1 MKEEPMLNV
10 IAFPNSA
17 TPERRAIYLRF
28 TKAAPV
34 IAWPAP
40 AAPPSAKP
48 VKLSVFPG
56 GRASQDSQDPPRHHN
71 QYPEHHESRQRGAL
85 ND

>member
-1 MKEEPMLNV
+1 MLNV

-56 GRASQDSQDPPRHHN
+56 GRASQDSQDPPRYHN
-71 QYPEHHESRQRGAL
+71 HNTRNTTKAASGAR
-85 ND
+85 